1 MGLEQVTVASHPVS
15 RMDMGEYL
23 KYLEIHKAQ
32 DEWTRS
38 WLQRPYI
45 CPGKKEGLV
54 GFSEWPLTSYIV
66 HNTVKFLTHIPTS
79 NKFGKLMLSAHVFSI
94 GHS

>member
-1 MGLEQVTVASHPVS
+1 MSEQKGWRLPSLKTQREKGTAMGLEQVTVASHPVS

-38 WLQRPYI
+38 
-45 CPGKKEGLV
+45 
-54 GFSEWPLTSYIV
+54 
-66 HNTVKFLTHIPTS
+66 
-79 NKFGKLMLSAHVFSI
+79 
-94 GHS
+94 